1 MGLGGVSLLYRRE
14 KGKTRM
20 GEETYRGEEG
30 RLGKRKGGKGKGK
43 GGFIKKLGALQA
55 AEFFF
60 LTGKKFFSSWRNLF
74 GDLELKPD
82 DGRMDDRGLKK
93 TIHQ

>member
-1 MGLGGVSLLYRRE
+1 M
-14 KGKTRM
+14 
-20 GEETYRGEEG
+20 
-30 RLGKRKGGKGKGK
+30 
-43 GGFIKKLGALQA
+43 GGFIKKLGGLTGGGV
-55 AEFFF
+55 FF
-60 LTGKKFFSSWRNLF
+60 LTGKKIFSSWRNLF